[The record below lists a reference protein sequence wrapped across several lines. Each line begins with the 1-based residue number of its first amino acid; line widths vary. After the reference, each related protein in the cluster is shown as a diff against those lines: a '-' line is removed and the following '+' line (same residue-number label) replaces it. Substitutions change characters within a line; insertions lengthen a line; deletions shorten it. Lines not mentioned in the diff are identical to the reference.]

1 MGNPSRQKIRI
12 FDLEGLRE
20 VESKKFKFFMQ
31 KLKKQ
36 SISDTSKSK
45 TYPFDDLNQRI
56 FYKLNAVG
64 SLHKRKQFR
73 IITWIDFAFRNF
85 INIFK
90 TSLKILFKL

>member
-45 TYPFDDLNQRI
+45 TYPFDDPNQRY
-56 FYKLNAVG
+56 FDNACRTECCWHILTAFKNYLG
-64 SLHKRKQFR
+64 SL
-73 IITWIDFAFRNF
+73 N
-85 INIFK
+85 
-90 TSLKILFKL
+90 